1 MSLLQLLNLPQ
12 PKHLALVQGG
22 LSMPPAASASVAS
35 GAAPPHG
42 SKPAEPKGAHAN
54 GSGEADVHAESK
66 KARGAIEAREKEARE
81 TLLRFNKLAPLLDQK
96 IAAATGD
103 AKKRLLEQKGQFDKK
118 TAEAVKTVDQ
128 ARADLEVIDNPD
140 SGREELLKIMAR
152 HRTGG
157 KVSEEME
164 ISSPGLDSTKKK
176 VNHDVTTTTT
186 AYEKGKATIETE
198 HDKQHFGPGGV
209 TREHS
214 HEKEVHSADSIARN
228 KEEKKSHVSV
238 LGKASVEEKTVAEVE
253 LRDGRKSSVEHS
265 TAKEI
270 SAKGA
275 EKTETHKVT
284 NLDGSSTATTK
295 KQGAERGEGQ
305 VTATTSTSVTQTS
318 NTGTAHTTDK
328 KASGGF
334 DAKDGAI
341 GAHGGLDGGKSV
353 TSKKGLQAGFVAGVH
368 ANVKCQIGE
377 PKGEPKMYEVTL
389 TVSFAA
395 TVGASAGAGKK
406 EGSNATIGVEAK
418 GSLEKGMSLTY
429 TLSEAQLG
437 DYTQALQDASK
448 KGGKVSATHT
458 EFAVISAGVN
468 QGWEA
473 ARLMWSKQPVSKA
486 TADTL
491 THAGDSV
498 TATEKKTGSLGGNL
512 KVKGV
517 GVAIGVTD
525 SQEDSKKMTRNDKG
539 GLDVDT
545 TSAHTRQKSLS
556 ASLDVGVAGM
566 EVGTVHTKQTSFGFS
581 ITIDPKYDP
590 DGKILAAL
598 NLCETE
604 LQYNIFIATHPG
616 KAVTVTGKMKGESDA
631 DRTTTGASLAGVKA
645 SIYTQQSVSK
655 EQKFDGAGN
664 LVHSKIVGGAGVGG
678 DFTVIG
684 DSKIDEATAEHD
696 GDHNATLKLEQ
707 TKNDKDYGKMA
718 SNMVRKV
725 PGGSHLV
732 GEDKSKKDPKGALA
746 TAAGGEE
753 DDTATKNVK
762 GIRFTVKDLK
772 RIGQIAITDPGRWA
786 RAHHRR
792 QERDDWEAARREI
805 EKAKGDPSV
814 VADQLA
820 TFIGSD
826 RTDRYEMVTMFVR
839 GGNATNMGSAYEFPD
854 SLKGLRADYERWIEA
869 PFEPELEKLA
879 AINPST
885 AEGLALSMSVAVDSL
900 YTRFYQAK
908 DFEKPAL
915 QAEMLGAITNRRN
928 AIANAIRKYAGKTS
942 TEDDRKATEAKVK
955 RMLEHC
961 FDFSSSEKKLFEDLD
976 DDLKGYDKFNSSDG
990 KEVKDWLRQL
1000 KDLRTRWREN
1010 YDEAVKLAKSIG
1022 MKQSAWDQDI
1032 LRPNDA
1038 EYQKF
1043 FKAAERVGM
1052 V

>member
-22 LSMPPAASASVAS
+22 PSMPLAASASVAS

-54 GSGEADVHAESK
+54 GSGEADVHAEAK

-103 AKKRLLEQKGQFDKK
+103 AKKKLLEQKGQFDKK

-140 SGREELLKIMAR
+140 SGREELVKIMAR
-152 HRTGG
+152 HRTVG

-176 VNHDVTTTTT
+176 VNQDVTTTTT

-198 HDKQHFGPGGV
+198 HDKQHVGPGGV

-270 SAKGA
+270 NAKGA
-275 EKTETHKVT
+275 EKSETHKVT

-377 PKGEPKMYEVTL
+377 PKGDPKMYEVTL
-389 TVSFAA
+389 TVSFEA
-395 TVGASAGAGKK
+395 TVGASASAGKK

-418 GSLEKGMSLTY
+418 GSLEKSMSLTH

-448 KGGKVSATHT
+448 KGGKVSATHK

-473 ARLMWSKQPVSKA
+473 ARALYSGKA
-486 TADTL
+486 LGKKTADTL
-491 THAGDSV
+491 THAGDSITV
-498 TATEKKTGSLGGNL
+498 TEKKTGTIGANV
-512 KVKGV
+512 KVKAVGGGV
-517 GVAIGVTD
+517 SVSD
-525 SQEDSKKMTRNDKG
+525 SQEDSKRLKRNDKG
-539 GLDVDT
+539 TLDVDT
-545 TSAHTRQKSLS
+545 NSAHTRQKSLS
-556 ASLDVGVAGM
+556 GSVDLGAAGM
-566 EVGTVHTKQTSFGFS
+566 SVGTTHTHQTSFGYS
-581 ITIDPKYDP
+581 ITIDPRNDP
-590 DGKILAAL
+590 KGKILEAL
-598 NLCETE
+598 GACKTQDQFEG
-604 LQYNIFIATHPG
+604 FIKTYKG
-616 KAVTVTGKMKGESDA
+616 KITLTARTTGKSDA
-631 DRTTTGASLAGVKA
+631 DSNETGVTVLGVKA
-645 SIYTQQSVSK
+645 SIGTHTGVD
-655 EQKFDGAGN
+655 EQTKTDADGNLIHKTVVGHAGAGGK
-664 LVHSKIVGGAGVGG
+664 LGSLA
-678 DFTVIG
+678 
-684 DSKIDEATAEHD
+684 DSEDDDATAEID
-696 GDHNATLKLEQ
+696 GDGDASLDMKS
-707 TKNDKDYGKMA
+707 TKNSNHNSRAAHKKLKHVAEKLAGEGK
-718 SNMVRKV
+718 
-725 PGGSHLV
+725 
-732 GEDKSKKDPKGALA
+732 KSGAL
-746 TAAGGEE
+746 TSAAGGEE
-753 DDTATKNVK
+753 DDSTTHDVAGLTLTT
-762 GIRFTVKDLK
+762 GDLK
-772 RIGQIAITDPGRWA
+772 KLGSVACHSIPAFVG
-786 RAHHRR
+786 
-792 QERDDWEAARREI
+792 AARRWQ
-805 EKAKGDPSV
+805 EKDDLKDAAIAIKNAKGTPGV
-814 VADQLA
+814 VAEQLA
-820 TFIGSD
+820 RFIGGGLK
-826 RTDRYEMVTMFVR
+826 RKETIEMWVR
-839 GGNATNMGSAYEFPD
+839 GGYHSQMGHAYEFPD
-854 SLKGLRADYERWIEA
+854 ELHDIADDYNEVVDDKLPERMDIMANKKGNDAAAEECKRLAVIADRIE
-869 PFEPELEKLA
+869 P
-879 AINPST
+879 
-885 AEGLALSMSVAVDSL
+885 
-900 YTRFYQAK
+900 
-908 DFEKPAL
+908 
-915 QAEMLGAITNRRN
+915 
-928 AIANAIRKYAGKTS
+928 
-942 TEDDRKATEAKVK
+942 
-955 RMLEHC
+955 
-961 FDFSSSEKKLFEDLD
+961 
-976 DDLKGYDKFNSSDG
+976 
-990 KEVKDWLRQL
+990 
-1000 KDLRTRWREN
+1000 
-1010 YDEAVKLAKSIG
+1010 KLAKCDDFDNEATKGEMLSRLSRRRQLLAEAIKGYGGLGDKADKDVKVLEDKCNRLMKLCGEYYGQQMKIQGQLYDSDTITVSERIAVRKLIKKLEDLQFRWQQDHDLMEALFEKRKVPLPIMPMLKPDKSIVTLFEKKIG
-1022 MKQSAWDQDI
+1022 D
-1032 LRPNDA
+1032 
-1038 EYQKF
+1038 
-1043 FKAAERVGM
+1043 
-1052 V
+1052 